1 MAQSWG
7 GRARGVVTG
16 ARLVITVEAASEML
30 VGAVGVLCELP
41 NVAVEVALVMLVL
54 GEEQLMNSNAAR
66 RQAQL
71 VEKRDDSQA
80 R

>member
-1 MAQSWG
+1 
-7 GRARGVVTG
+7 
-16 ARLVITVEAASEML
+16 ML

-41 NVAVEVALVMLVL
+41 NVAVEVALAMLVL